1 MRRTQK
7 RARWEG
13 FGARGHPWSK
23 GIDMERSIGHFGHIG
38 TQMGLFVVKGK
49 EGVEKGE

>member
-1 MRRTQK
+1 MRRTQE
-7 RARWEG
+7 RAREG

-23 GIDMERSIGHFGHIG
+23 GIDMERSIGHFGQIG